1 METMFELIY
10 MYMNIYIYESQQIM
24 IKVLINKTQNYE
36 HNFYFIFFY
45 IIEFVIKLKMI
56 HVPYINDVKF
66 NLTIS

>member
-36 HNFYFIFFY
+36 HNFYFIFF
-45 IIEFVIKLKMI
+45 FK
-56 HVPYINDVKF
+56 
-66 NLTIS
+66 